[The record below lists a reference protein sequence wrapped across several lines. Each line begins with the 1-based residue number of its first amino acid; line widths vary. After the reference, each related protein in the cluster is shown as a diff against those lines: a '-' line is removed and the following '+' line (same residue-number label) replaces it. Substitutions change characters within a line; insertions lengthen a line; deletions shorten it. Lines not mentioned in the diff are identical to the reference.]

1 MGRKRAALDATR
13 SLRFGVINVLFV
25 TFAFLFEKSMD
36 FIIDDPQREHDFR
49 QILTKIRLAKNG
61 ETVEQMKQHGLS
73 YKINWGASIISLRE
87 IASHYEPNHLLAL
100 KLWNK
105 QWRETMILAAML
117 DVPKEVT
124 EEQMDYWTK
133 TIETTEIAEVLNT
146 YLWVKT
152 KFAFIKSLE
161 WCRGKKH
168 LVRFAGLHLMGR
180 LALIEKA
187 AMDEF
192 FEPFFDILSPLAKDQ
207 NLTPVFYRSVI
218 LLGQKSKMMNEKA
231 ILFAEEI
238 KSLENERSLNLAE
251 LILTELKSEYVQDL
265 FVKNT

>member
-1 MGRKRAALDATR
+1 
-13 SLRFGVINVLFV
+13 
-25 TFAFLFEKSMD
+25 MD
-36 FIIDDPQREHDFR
+36 FIIDDPRIEQEFR
-49 QILTKIRLAKNG
+49 QILIKIRQAKNG
-61 ETVEQMKQHGLS
+61 ETVDLMKQHGLS

-87 IASHYEPNHLLAL
+87 IAKQYEPNHLLAL

-117 DVPKEVT
+117 DNPKEVT

-133 TIETTEIAEVLNT
+133 SIESTEIAEALNT

-152 KFAFIKSLE
+152 RFAFIKSLE

-168 LVRFAGLHLMGR
+168 LVRYAGIHLMGK
-180 LALIEKA
+180 LALIEKS

-192 FEPFFDILSPLAKDQ
+192 FEPFFDVLSPLTKDA
-207 NLTPVFYRSVI
+207 NLRQVLYRSII
-218 LLGQKSKMMNEKA
+218 LLGMKSKEMNSKA
-231 ILFAEEI
+231 ILFAESMKELD
-238 KSLENERSLNLAE
+238 SEDSRSLAE
-251 LILTELKSEYVQDL
+251 MTLTELASEYIQES

>member
-1 MGRKRAALDATR
+1 M
-13 SLRFGVINVLFV
+13 N
-25 TFAFLFEKSMD
+25 
-36 FIIDDPQREHDFR
+36 FIIDDPQQELEFR

-61 ETVEQMKQHGLS
+61 ETVEQMKKQGLS
-73 YKINWGASIISLRE
+73 YKINWGASIVSLRE
-87 IASHYEPNHLLAL
+87 IASQYTPNHLLAL

-117 DVPKEVT
+117 DNPKEVT

-133 TIETTEIAEVLNT
+133 SVESSEIVESLNT

-152 KFAFIKSLE
+152 RFAFIKSLE

-168 LVRFAGLHLMGR
+168 LVRYAGIHLMGR
-180 LALIEKA
+180 LALIEKS

-192 FEPFFDILSPLAKDQ
+192 FEPFFDVLSPLAKDP
-207 NLTPVFYRSVI
+207 NLRQVFYRSFV
-218 LLGQKSKMMNEKA
+218 LLGMKSKEMNEKA
-231 ILFAEEI
+231 ILFAESLKGVDSEDSNKLSEI
-238 KSLENERSLNLAE
+238 
-251 LILTELKSEYVQDL
+251 ILTELTSDYVQKS

>member
-1 MGRKRAALDATR
+1 
-13 SLRFGVINVLFV
+13 
-25 TFAFLFEKSMD
+25 MD
-36 FIIDDPQREHDFR
+36 FIIDDPQQEQEFR
-49 QILTKIRLAKNG
+49 HILTKIQLAKNG
-61 ETVEQMKQHGLS
+61 ETAAQMKQHGLI
-73 YKINWGASIISLRE
+73 YKINWGASIVSLRE
-87 IASHYEPNHLLAL
+87 IASQFEPSHLLAL

-105 QWRETMILAAML
+105 KWRETMILAAML

-133 TIETTEIAEVLNT
+133 SLETTEIAEALNT

-180 LALIEKA
+180 LALIEKS
-187 AMDEF
+187 AMDEI
-192 FEPFFDILSPLAKDQ
+192 FEPFFDVLSPLAKDP
-207 NLTPVFYRSVI
+207 NLKQVFYRSYL
-218 LLGQKSKMMNEKA
+218 LLGMKSKTMNEA
-231 ILFAEEI
+231 TILFAEDL
-238 KSLENERSLNLAE
+238 KSVDSEDSRSLAD
-251 LILTELKSEYVQDL
+251 LILSELTSPYVQEL